1 MNILYFNND
10 HHDEDEEGNGVRGGH
25 HHGQEDGVRGGQQ
38 NRKFMDGLK
47 VARNQKKSASHVA
60 DRVCTTQINDDIDD
74 DARLVVVIMIIVI
87 IMIMMIM
94 MIMTIIGDDNEH
106 CANVRF
112 IIMKKAPK
120 TKIHLAHSS
129 VTVVIDLF

>member
-1 MNILYFNND
+1 MKMKK
-10 HHDEDEEGNGVRGGH
+10 HGGHH

-74 DARLVVVIMIIVI
+74 DHD
-87 IMIMMIM
+87 
-94 MIMTIIGDDNEH
+94 GCDHDHCDNYDNDDHDN
-106 CANVRF
+106 NWWR
-112 IIMKKAPK
+112 
-120 TKIHLAHSS
+120 
-129 VTVVIDLF
+129 

>member
-1 MNILYFNND
+1 MKMKK
-10 HHDEDEEGNGVRGGH
+10 HGGHH

-129 VTVVIDLF
+129 VTAVINLF